1 MMTSNGNYPIGSN
14 VSWAPWN
21 EPEIK
26 EKEIEVTVSIT
37 LSKVVKIN
45 VPDIKIISDYEL
57 KDAVKSQIYLPG
69 EINTILNLPNISIP
83 NHIVKD
89 LDNWVVDDFEVIQE

>member
-1 MMTSNGNYPIGSN
+1 MTSNGNYPTGAN
-14 VSWAPWN
+14 VPWAPWN

-37 LSKVVKIN
+37 LSKTVQIT
-45 VPDIKIISDYEL
+45 VPDIKNISEYEL

-69 EINTILNLPNISIP
+69 EINTILSLPDVSIP
-83 NHIVKD
+83 NNVIKD